1 MTYRAE
7 SKTMANPNEMEQLI
21 EAFDDL
27 LLEYRSRSRSWPEEQ
42 PEPVEFQRKK
52 RTGITH
58 TAAAQRAASRARE
71 KGRP

>member
-27 LLEYRSRSRSWPEEQ
+27 LLEYKSRSKSWPEEQ
-42 PEPVEFQRKK
+42 PLPVEFQRTK
-52 RTGITH
+52 RSGATH
-58 TAAAQRAASRARE
+58 TSAAQRAAARARKE
-71 KGRP
+71 GRL